1 MLEKNFGS
9 SKSWTFSLAKC
20 VCPYRSLQVYF
31 FALFAVFGFLPTLTP
46 PPPPL
51 SKNLVSQMAEKM
63 QAIFSYLFS
72 VEVQNLHCQ
81 KETAV
86 SSVFSHTNDCPDGS
100 SEGGPFNPLIDLTL
114 LGDSPPL
121 HSLKISN
128 DEKRALKMLFLE
140 LIPMIDTS
148 VTSTWVYITEYRVSS
163 ASVL

>member
-1 MLEKNFGS
+1 M
-9 SKSWTFSLAKC
+9 
-20 VCPYRSLQVYF
+20 SLQKSAGV
-31 FALFAVFGFLPTLTP
+31 ARSTQNEICVFLCTFCSFWVPSYTNP